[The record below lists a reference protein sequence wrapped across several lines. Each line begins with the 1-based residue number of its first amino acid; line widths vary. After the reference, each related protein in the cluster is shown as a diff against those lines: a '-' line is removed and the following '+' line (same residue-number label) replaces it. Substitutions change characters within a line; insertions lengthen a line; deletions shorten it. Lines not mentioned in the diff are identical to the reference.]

1 MYANQMRWLI
11 RLAVGP
17 DSPSGTGGVWE
28 DDGLVAASTGST
40 AVLVTPIGRDP
51 TPEQIDEGLDWLD
64 MHSSGDVL
72 IWSAVPNSSLDLTF
86 ASRGCQESFVP
97 CWMWRS
103 LPADAPSPPMP
114 RDIVI
119 RIATDDDRAEL
130 AGVRDVP
137 YATPDLSLP
146 ILSLAT
152 RVGAPRAVWL
162 VIARQ
167 WRPIGPGPIVGAGAL
182 HLVEV
187 EGQRV
192 AGLYNLGVRPDV
204 QGRGIGTVL
213 TTALCRIA
221 TDRGAIGIA
230 LNATPAGEPVYRRSG
245 FVETGRGQTWFLPRD
260 RLRSRP
266 DSATVRQAEYLGSG
280 LTGALDASLAR
291 IDRMPNGETP
301 LAFATRFRQRRTV
314 LWLIA
319 NGTTPEIPALWRVG
333 LRTEALAAMRD
344 PRLLNAQDG
353 AEGTTPLHE
362 AIRDDDPELVRLLVD
377 AGADLS
383 IQDRQYRSTPLG
395 WARVLGRQHL
405 ARIIESAPPERHP
418 AG

>member
-1 MYANQMRWLI
+1 
-11 RLAVGP
+11 
-17 DSPSGTGGVWE
+17 
-28 DDGLVAASTGST
+28 
-40 AVLVTPIGRDP
+40 
-51 TPEQIDEGLDWLD
+51 
-64 MHSSGDVL
+64 
-72 IWSAVPNSSLDLTF
+72 
-86 ASRGCQESFVP
+86 
-97 CWMWRS
+97 
-103 LPADAPSPPMP
+103 
-114 RDIVI
+114 
-119 RIATDDDRAEL
+119 
-130 AGVRDVP
+130 
-137 YATPDLSLP
+137 
-146 ILSLAT
+146 
-152 RVGAPRAVWL
+152 VWL

-395 WARVLGRQHL
+395 WARALRRPHL
-405 ARIIESAPPERHP
+405 IPILDPT
-418 AG
+418 GT